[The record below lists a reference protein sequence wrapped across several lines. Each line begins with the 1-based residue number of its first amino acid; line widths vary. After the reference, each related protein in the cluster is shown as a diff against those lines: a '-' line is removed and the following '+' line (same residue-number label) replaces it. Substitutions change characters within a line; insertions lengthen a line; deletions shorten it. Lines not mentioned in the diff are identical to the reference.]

1 MLFEIADKDSHD
13 RPEKP
18 QTLRVWHVQRVLV
31 CYINFVFNVT
41 NFK

>member
-1 MLFEIADKDSHD
+1 MLEIADKDSHD

-18 QTLRVWHVQRVLV
+18 RVWHVQRVLV